1 MTNRLPTRSDIRAR
15 FHLFKGKYHEGLNNI
30 SLINQQ
36 PLSTKFMIIIIFII
50 IVGIFRSCN
59 FPFYFGLS
67 AYLLIMAKKIVS
79 LVTRWRDGCQIRQIV
94 RARFDN
100 RERLR
105 RTASRVRYRV
115 CIGFYR

>member
-1 MTNRLPTRSDIRAR
+1 MN
-15 FHLFKGKYHEGLNNI
+15 F
-30 SLINQQ
+30 
-36 PLSTKFMIIIIFII
+36 IIFII
-50 IVGIFRSCN
+50 IVGIFSCN
-59 FPFYFGLS
+59 FPFYFGVS

-94 RARFDN
+94 TARFDN